1 MGASFPA
8 VPPARVAAVTALTA
22 APCSVPCRRFEP
34 PGPPGRGGG
43 RESAVG
49 PVFVLLRFFICFISD
64 PGGAAGDPG
73 GAVGAG
79 VPRWRGGRGGVRIG
93 PGRGPAVPPVP
104 LSDVPRPM
112 RSPTTAAALAAAAA
126 FLAVPPAPVPAQ
138 NAAPPAAPATV
149 PGVQFVTTVEGIS
162 EYRLPNGLKIL
173 LFPDRSRPTVTVNC
187 TVFVGS
193 RHEGYG
199 ETGMA
204 HLLEHMV
211 FKGTP
216 TFANV
221 PKELQDRGAQ
231 FNGST
236 WLDRTNYYET
246 LPASDE
252 NLEFAIHLEADRL
265 VNSYVKQEDLDSE
278 MTVVRNEFERGENSP
293 SQVLMQ
299 RMIAVAF
306 EWHNYGKSTIGNR
319 ADIERVPI
327 DNLRAFYEKFY
338 QPDNAM
344 LIVSGSFDPEK
355 ALAYAKEHFGAIEK
369 PTRVLPRT
377 YTEEPPQ
384 DGERTVILR
393 RVGDVPMVGAVY
405 HVPAGSDPAFAA
417 VDVLENILSDDPAGR
432 LYQELVETQRAA
444 SVSGGTFALHDP
456 GVILAQAEVATGNDP
471 RDVLQTLLDVV
482 EGVPAEPVTEE
493 EVARARARLLARRER
508 SANDTTRIAVNLS
521 EWAAQGD
528 WRLYFLYRDRLEE
541 VTAEQVQDVA
551 DRYLQSDNRTAGLFL
566 PTDAPQSV
574 TVPERPDLAEMLK
587 DYRGREVAARGEAFD
602 PDPEAIE
609 ARVIRTELPDG
620 LKIAML
626 PKQTRGDTVNAR
638 LSFRY
643 GDEKTL
649 RGLSTASSLLGPL
662 MLRGTDGETPMT
674 KQEIQD
680 RLDELQASV
689 RAGGDDGEL
698 TFTIQAKKETLPE
711 VMDLLGEALANPALA
726 ESELDLLKQ
735 GRLAQIEAGKSEPQ
749 ALAPTAV
756 QRALSAFPDPEDPRY
771 APTLEEQ
778 AEMLKGVAAGQVA
791 AIYNTLL
798 SDATGEL
805 AVVGSFDPETVVRS
819 AKENLTGWSAG
830 DAPPF
835 ARLPQRVNPDAAGG
849 EIDIPTPD
857 KKNAVYFA
865 ALTVPMSEE
874 NPDYPAL
881 LIGNYVL
888 GSSGLSSR
896 LGDRVRQREGL
907 SYGVSSALNAAA
919 KDDFLFFYVNAITN
933 PENVPKLKSVIREEV
948 DRWLAD
954 GVTPEEVEAA
964 KTSYLQKRRV
974 SRASDAGL
982 ASSLNEQLYNDR
994 TMTFD
999 AEMEDRIAALTAEEV
1014 NAALRKHLDADD
1026 LVIAV
1031 AGDLAD

>member
-1 MGASFPA
+1 MQT
-8 VPPARVAAVTALTA
+8 R
-22 APCSVPCRRFEP
+22 
-34 PGPPGRGGG
+34 
-43 RESAVG
+43 
-49 PVFVLLRFFICFISD
+49 
-64 PGGAAGDPG
+64 
-73 GAVGAG
+73 
-79 VPRWRGGRGGVRIG
+79 
-93 PGRGPAVPPVP
+93 
-104 LSDVPRPM
+104 
-112 RSPTTAAALAAAAA
+112 TTAAALAAAAA
-126 FLAVPPAPVPAQ
+126 LIIAPPAPAQ
-138 NAAPPAAPATV
+138 TAGPPLTSPVAKV
-149 PGVQFVTTVEGIS
+149 PGVQYVGTVEGIS
-162 EYRLPNGLKIL
+162 EYRLPNGLRIL
-173 LFPDRSRPTVTVNC
+173 LFPDASRPTVTVNC

-221 PKELQDRGAQ
+221 PKELQDRGAA

-246 LPASDE
+246 LPATEE

-265 VNSYVKQEDLDSE
+265 VNSYVKKEDLDSE

-293 SQVLMQ
+293 SRVLMQ
-299 RMIAVAF
+299 RMLAVAF

-344 LIVSGSFDPEK
+344 LIVAGSFDPAK
-355 ALAYAKEHFGAIEK
+355 ALGYAKEHFGAIPK
-369 PTRVLPRT
+369 PTRVLPTT
-377 YTEEPPQ
+377 YTEEPAQ

-393 RVGDVPMVGAVY
+393 RVGDVPQVGAVY
-405 HVPAGSDPAFAA
+405 HVPAASDPSFAA
-417 VDVLENILSDDPAGR
+417 VDVLESILTDNPAGR
-432 LYQELVETQRAA
+432 LYKTLVETQRAA

-456 GVILAQAEVATGNDP
+456 GVVLVQAEVAGANDP

-482 EGVPAEPVTEE
+482 EGVPDEPVTQE
-493 EVARARARLLARRER
+493 EVDRAKARLLARRER
-508 SANDTTRIAVNLS
+508 SANDTTEIAVDLS

-541 VTAEQVQDVA
+541 VTAAQVQDVA
-551 DRYLQSDNRTAGLFL
+551 DRFLRSDNRTAGLFL

-574 TVPERPDLAEMLK
+574 SVPRRPDLAEMLK
-587 DYRGREVAARGEAFD
+587 DYKGREVATRGEAFD
-602 PDPEAIE
+602 PDPRAIE
-609 ARVIRTELPDG
+609 QRVVRTELPSG
-620 LKIAML
+620 LKVALL
-626 PKQTRGDTVNAR
+626 PKSTRGDTVSAS

-649 RGLSTASSLLGPL
+649 RGFSTASSLLGPL
-662 MLRGTDGETPMT
+662 MLRGVGGENPMS
-674 KQEIQD
+674 KQDIQD

-689 RAGGDDGEL
+689 RASGSDGEL
-698 TFTIQAKKETLPE
+698 SFTIDAKKDTLTE
-711 VMDLLGEALANPALA
+711 VMDLLGKVLADPALPGD
-726 ESELDLLKQ
+726 ELDLLKQ
-735 GRLAQIEAGKSEPQ
+735 ATLARIEAGKSEPQ
-749 ALAPTAV
+749 ALAPNAV
-756 QRALSAFPDPEDPRY
+756 QRALNAYTDPADPRY
-771 APTLEEQ
+771 VPAVDER
-778 AEMLKGVAAGQVA
+778 AEMVKKVEAGQVA

-805 AVVGSFDPETVVRS
+805 AVVGSFDEDAVLDAAERDF
-819 AKENLTGWSAG
+819 TGWSDG

-835 ARLPQRVNPDAAGG
+835 ARLPRQVKTDAAG
-849 EIDIPTPD
+849 DDVTIPTPD

-865 ALTVPMSEE
+865 GLTVPVSEE

-896 LGDRVRQREGL
+896 LGDRVRQQEGL
-907 SYGVSSALNAAA
+907 SYGVSSGLGAEA
-919 KDDFLFFYVNAITN
+919 KDDYLFFYVFAITN
-933 PENVPKLKSVIREEV
+933 PENVPKLKSVIREEL

-954 GVTPEEVEAA
+954 GVTPAEVEAA
-964 KTSYLQKRRV
+964 KTSYLQKQRV
-974 SRASDAGL
+974 NRADDGSLAGAL
-982 ASSLNEQLYNDR
+982 AEALYNDR
-994 TMTFD
+994 TMAFT
-999 AEMEDRIAALTAEEV
+999 AEMEDKVAALTADDV
-1014 NAALRKHLDADD
+1014 NAALKKYLDADD
-1026 LVIAV
+1026 LVV
-1031 AGDLAD
+1031 VTAGDLDAKPNASTK